1 MRRKKA
7 VIAAAF
13 LSGISLLLSEAA
25 ALPAYATEEI
35 QEPAETEEDGD
46 ESGMQEDAG
55 GENGGGESTDDGAIP
70 EEIDGTE
77 DMDAEFPDAGEGGAD
92 DSGED
97 AEPSV
102 VPEEEAETASVPVRL
117 QVPQKFNIVLN
128 PWEMDGQEQI
138 YSAEYTIKNV
148 SGEKGTLKLT
158 GIAVGTGEDIAIR
171 PDSDDIHD
179 GNDQNI
185 WIAMVIN
192 GEETIALS
200 PDGSDYETVLET
212 DADVTLTFTGAM
224 NENVANG
231 WRDSDVEVS
240 VIYDWMTDAEKAAA
254 AEAIPPQAD
263 EAAEENGLQQAGA
276 AEEGEAEQ
284 AGAAEESEPGQAG
297 TAEEGEPERE
307 DDAEGGKRPEDG
319 VDTEKK
325 ETPDTDAPGNGDA
338 AEEKTP
344 NADITETEGAEE
356 EPSDADAAETGTAA
370 QESGSEEVSTEK
382 EDETEQ

>member
-1 MRRKKA
+1 
-7 VIAAAF
+7 
-13 LSGISLLLSEAA
+13 
-25 ALPAYATEEI
+25 
-35 QEPAETEEDGD
+35 
-46 ESGMQEDAG
+46 MQEDAG
-55 GENGGGESTDDGAIP
+55 GENSGGESTDDGAIP

-92 DSGED
+92 DSGEG

-212 DADVTLTFTGAM
+212 DAGVTLTFTGAM
-224 NENVANG
+224 NENAANG

-263 EAAEENGLQQAGA
+263 EAAEENELQRAGAAEEGEAEQAGTAEEGKPAQAGA

-284 AGAAEESEPGQAG
+284 AGTAEESEPGQ
-297 TAEEGEPERE
+297 E

-319 VDTEKK
+319 ADTEKK

-344 NADITETEGAEE
+344 DADPAETGGSEE
-356 EPSDADAAETGTAA
+356 EKPSDADAAETGTAA